1 MTQKQKLP
9 VVASPDACVRRM
21 RSRLV
26 AMKAQQA
33 FFQNVIGI
41 RYEDRHDPNMTAWRD
56 HFRTS
61 QALGQRHRQSEL
73 MDQPGLDEQD
83 HAQALRGLA
92 RVNRFSRSAAIFWPT
107 LRAMANSSRPLRVLD
122 VACGGGDVTVALAQL
137 ARRNNVL
144 LSMSGCDISDTAL
157 RIAEQRALNVGVPV
171 EFFQQD
177 VFTEPLSA
185 RFDVVISSL
194 FLHHLDE
201 AEAVRLLQSMS
212 QAAEQA
218 VLINDLVRSRAGYW
232 LAVIGTR
239 LLSRSKIVHVDGPL
253 SVAGAFTPGEA
264 LRLCEQAGLH
274 GTTISRHWP
283 QRMLLTWRQP

>member
-1 MTQKQKLP
+1 MTQKQNLP
-9 VVASPDACVRRM
+9 VVASPDGCVGRM
-21 RSRLV
+21 RSHLA
-26 AMKAQQA
+26 AMTVLRV
-33 FFQNVIGI
+33 FCQNVIGI
-41 RYEDRHDPNMTAWRD
+41 RSEDRHDPNMTAWRD
-56 HFRTS
+56 HFRAS
-61 QALGQRHRQSEL
+61 QALGQRHRQPEL
-73 MDQPGLDEQD
+73 MDQPGLNEQD

-92 RVNRFSRSAAIFWPT
+92 RVNRLSRSAAIFWPT
-107 LRAMANSSRPLRVLD
+107 LRAMANGSQPLRVLD
-122 VACGGGDVTVALAQL
+122 VACGGGDVTVELARL

-144 LSMSGCDISDTAL
+144 LSLSGCDISETAL
-157 RIAEQRALNVGVPV
+157 RIAEQRALYAGVSV
-171 EFFQQD
+171 ELFQQD
-177 VFTEPLSA
+177 VFADPLPA

-201 AEAVRLLQSMS
+201 AEALRLLRSMS

-239 LLSRSKIVHVDGPL
+239 LLSRSHIVHVDGPL
-253 SVAGAFTPGEA
+253 SVAGAFTPDEA

-283 QRMLLTWRQP
+283 QRMLLTWRRP